1 MSIAKIAAIAL
12 AVGLTGCAATGPKF
26 QDAEAAAP
34 KLSADQGRIYFY
46 RSTSYLGAAV
56 QPAILLDGTAVGTSQ
71 RGSYFYI
78 DAKPGNHEA
87 QASTEATNK
96 LSFVL
101 DRGEVKYVRTR
112 VQLGVMVGH
121 VIPEL
126 VSAEEAS
133 KEIADLNYSGTVTAK

>member
-46 RSTSYLGAAV
+46 RGTSYFGAAL
-56 QPAILLDGTAVGTSQ
+56 QPSIVLDGTAVGNSQ
-71 RGSYFYI
+71 RGSYFYV
-78 DAKPGNHEA
+78 DAKPGSHEA
-87 QASTEATNK
+87 QTSTEATNK

-101 DRGEVKYVRTR
+101 ESGEIKYVRTS
-112 VQLGVMVGH
+112 VGLGLMVGR
-121 VIPEL
+121 VVPEL
-126 VSAEEAS
+126 VGAEEAR
-133 KEIADLNYSGTVTAK
+133 KEIADLNYSGTTTAK